1 VCNQSERSFGQP
13 KPEAVKQG
21 RVLRVLIVD
30 DNTDAAESLAML
42 LRLWG
47 HVVYMAHDG
56 LAALAMARTYLPE
69 VVLLDLGLP
78 GMDGY
83 EVARQLRA
91 AGRVGSP
98 GGPALWA
105 LTGYGQEEDRRR
117 CKEAGFDRHLLK
129 PVDLDALEVLLA
141 QSEWLVEHDAKLVGE
156 GSIPTAA

>member
-1 VCNQSERSFGQP
+1 LLAEEGQGKGVPFLPGFLVCFSL
-13 KPEAVKQG
+13 V
-21 RVLRVLIVD
+21 
-30 DNTDAAESLAML
+30 ES
-42 LRLWG
+42 
-47 HVVYMAHDG
+47 
-56 LAALAMARTYLPE
+56 T
-69 VVLLDLGLP
+69 LLDLGLP

-129 PVDLDALEVLLA
+129 PMDPEALEVLLA
-141 QSEWLVEHDAKLVGE
+141 QSEWLVEHDAKPVRE

>member
-47 HVVYMAHDG
+47 HVVYVAHDG
-56 LAALAMARTYLPE
+56 LAAFAMARTYLPE

-141 QSEWLVEHDAKLVGE
+141 QSEWLVEHDAKPV
-156 GSIPTAA
+156 SQDSVAAAA

>member
-1 VCNQSERSFGQP
+1 VCNQSERWCGES
-13 KPEAVKQG
+13 KPEAVKQR
-21 RVLRVLIVD
+21 RVLRVLLVD

-47 HVVYMAHDG
+47 HAVSVTHDG
-56 LAALAMARTYLPE
+56 PSALKIARDHRPE

-83 EVARQLRA
+83 EVARQLRRPGQV
-91 AGRVGSP
+91 GRP

-117 CKEAGFDRHLLK
+117 CQEAGFDRHLLK
-129 PVDLDALEVLLA
+129 PMDPEALELLLA
-141 QSEWLVEHDAKLVGE
+141 QSEWLVEQNAKPARQDSVA
-156 GSIPTAA
+156 TAA